1 MIFENSLIFLFT
13 FKLHLYYYESIMNA
27 IALSK
32 KQFQDLKEMIYKLSG
47 INLHEGK
54 MELLKSKIAKRM
66 RVTKKSFGDYL
77 NYLRDNEREVIEFID
92 TVTTNHSFFFRE
104 NKSLSHIIEQFKRY
118 NDSSRR
124 TFKIWCAACSTGDE
138 PYSIAVQMKDL
149 GLDFSILATDI
160 SHTVLETATRGIY
173 KNDKLKNVP
182 LSLLHNYFQK
192 GSGRYNGFVKVKK
205 EVARHVTF
213 KQFNLITDTLP
224 ASVQF
229 DAISC
234 RNVMIYFDPPTS
246 EMVVNKLYTSLQ
258 AKGYFAIGNAES
270 LMNLNHRFKTIP
282 KIPSLYLK

>member
-1 MIFENSLIFLFT
+1 MFT
-13 FKLHLYYYESIMNA
+13 FKLYLYYYELIMNS

-32 KQFQDLKEMIYKLSG
+32 KQFHDLKEMVYTLSG
-47 INLHEGK
+47 IKLHEGK

-66 RVTKKSFGDYL
+66 RVTKKPFADYL
-77 NYLRDNEREVIEFID
+77 SYLRDNEREVVEFID

-104 NKSLSHIIEQFKRY
+104 NKSLSHIIQHFRSY
-118 NDSSRR
+118 DDSSRR

-173 KNDKLKNVP
+173 RNDKLKNVP
-182 LSLLHNYFQK
+182 LPLLHSYFQK

-205 EVARHVTF
+205 EVARHVQF
-213 KQFNLITDTLP
+213 RQFNLITDTLP
-224 ASVQF
+224 SSVRF

-234 RNVMIYFDPPTS
+234 RNVMIYFDLPTS
-246 EMVVNKLYTSLQ
+246 EMVVNKLYNSLQ
-258 AKGYFAIGNAES
+258 PKGFFAIGNAES
-270 LMNLNHRFKTIP
+270 LMNLDHRFKTIP